1 MSDNDNKEE
10 RYNLKI
16 IYRIILVISIIFG
29 ALFLYYSLVL
39 YFAIIYKANLLLSL
53 LYFVGCIICVII
65 DLVLIVIIAKKLRG
79 MNK

>member
-10 RYNLKI
+10 YNLKI
-16 IYRIILVISIIFG
+16 TYRILLAISIVFG

-53 LYFVGCIICVII
+53 LYFVGCIICVIV